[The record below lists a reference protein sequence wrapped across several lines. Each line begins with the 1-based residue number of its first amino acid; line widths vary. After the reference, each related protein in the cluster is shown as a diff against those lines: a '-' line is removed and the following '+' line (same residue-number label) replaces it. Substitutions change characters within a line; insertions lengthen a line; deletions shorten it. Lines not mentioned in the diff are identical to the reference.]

1 MVAEALPSETPRLR
15 DLGERVALGPW
26 SLYDAGMP
34 SVYLKTYG
42 CQMNERDSEQVLR
55 QLQDRGYRAAASEQ
69 EADVILLNT
78 CSVRDLAEQKALR
91 KMSNLRVLRK
101 KNPGVV
107 LGFLGCMAQRRGNS
121 LEKDLGGVDLVVGTQ
136 KFHRVPEMVEEARR
150 ARSEGRPRFL
160 VDVEEEAGSE
170 STIRDHVVA
179 PRQVTAFVSVMQG
192 CDMHCSFCIVPTT
205 RGSERSRP
213 IAEIVEEVRR
223 LVGQGIREVTLLGQI
238 VNLYGRRMPVRD
250 GKSAFVQLLE
260 ELDGVPGLDR
270 IRFTSPHPRGMKP
283 DLIESYGRLEKL
295 CEHLH
300 LPVQSGSDRVLKQ
313 MGRGYTAD
321 QYLRMVE
328 QVREVCPE
336 IGLTTDVI
344 VGYPGETEADFEATR
359 KLMEQ
364 VDFDNGFIF
373 RYSPREGTR
382 ATKEKGTPVPEEVK
396 EERNQELLRLLTRRA
411 KEKAKQRVGS
421 LVEILVEGPSKT
433 KDSRLTGRSRQN
445 RPVVFEGGERHLG
458 QLLTVRITEST
469 GFTDYADPSIL
480 G

>member
-1 MVAEALPSETPRLR
+1 
-15 DLGERVALGPW
+15 
-26 SLYDAGMP
+26 MP
-34 SVYLKTYG
+34 SVFLKTYG

-55 QLQDRGYRAAASEQ
+55 QLRDRGYRPAASEK

-91 KMSNLRVLRK
+91 KMSNLRALRK

-107 LGFLGCMAQRRGNS
+107 LGFLGCMAQRRGAS
-121 LEKDLGGVDLVVGTQ
+121 LSRDMAGLDIVVGTQ
-136 KFHRVPEMVEEARR
+136 KFHRVPDLVEQARQ
-150 ARSEGRPRFL
+150 ARLGGQPRF
-160 VDVEEEAGSE
+160 VADVEEEAGSE

-205 RGSERSRP
+205 RGQERSRP
-213 IAEIVEEVRR
+213 IAEIVAEVRG
-223 LVGQGIREVTLLGQI
+223 LVGHGIREVTLLGQI
-238 VNLYGRRMPVRD
+238 VNLYGRRIPAQE
-250 GKSAFVQLLE
+250 GKSAFVQLLDQLE
-260 ELDGVPGLDR
+260 EIPGLDR

-283 DLIESYGRLEKL
+283 DLIASYGRLKKL

-300 LPVQSGSDRVLKQ
+300 LPVQSGSDRILKQ

-321 QYLRMVE
+321 QYLRIVD
-328 QVREVCPE
+328 QVRKTCPE

-359 KLMEQ
+359 KLMEE
-364 VDFDNGFIF
+364 VNFDNGFIF

-382 ATKEKGTPVPEEVK
+382 AARERENQIPETLM
-396 EERNQELLRLLTRRA
+396 EERNQELLGLLTRQA
-411 KEKAKQRVGS
+411 KEKAKGRIG
-421 LVEILVEGPSKT
+421 LLEEILVEGPSKT
-433 KDSRLTGRSRQN
+433 KDNRLTGRSRQN
-445 RPVVFEGGERHLG
+445 RPVIFEGGDRHVG
-458 QLLTVRITEST
+458 QLLKVRITEST

-480 G
+480 D

>member
-1 MVAEALPSETPRLR
+1 
-15 DLGERVALGPW
+15 
-26 SLYDAGMP
+26 MP
-34 SVYLKTYG
+34 SVFLKTYG

-55 QLQDRGYRAAASEQ
+55 QLQEQGYQAAASEK

-91 KMSNLRVLRK
+91 KMANLRALRK
-101 KNPGVV
+101 NNPGVV
-107 LGFLGCMAQRRGNS
+107 LGFLGCMAQRRGAS
-121 LEKDLGGVDLVVGTQ
+121 LEKEMAGVDLVVGTQ
-136 KFHRVPEMVEEARR
+136 KFHRVPDLVEQARL
-150 ARSEGRPRFL
+150 ARLGGRPRF
-160 VDVEEEAGSE
+160 VADVAEEEGSE
-170 STIRDHVVA
+170 SAIRDHIVA

-205 RGSERSRP
+205 RGKERSRP

-238 VNLYGRRMPVRD
+238 VNLYGRRIPIRND
-250 GKSAFVQLLE
+250 RTAFVQLLE
-260 ELDGVPGLDR
+260 ALEEISGLER
-270 IRFTSPHPRGMKP
+270 LRFTSPHPRGMKP
-283 DLIESYGRLEKL
+283 DLIGSYGRLKKL

-300 LPVQSGSDRVLKQ
+300 LPVQSGSDRILKK

-321 QYLRMVE
+321 QYRRIVE
-328 QVREVCPE
+328 QVRQTCPA

-344 VGYPGETEADFEATR
+344 VGYPGETDADFEATR
-359 KLMEQ
+359 KLMEE

-373 RYSPREGTR
+373 RYSPRQGTR
-382 ATKEKGTPVPEEVK
+382 AIREKAGQVPEKVK
-396 EERNQELLRLLTRRA
+396 EERNQELLRLLTRCA
-411 KEKAKQRVGS
+411 KKKARDRVGT
-421 LVEILVEGPSKT
+421 LAEILVEGPSKT
-433 KDSRLTGRSRQN
+433 KESRLTGRTRQN
-445 RPVVFEGGERHLG
+445 RPVVFEGSDRHLG

>member
-1 MVAEALPSETPRLR
+1 
-15 DLGERVALGPW
+15 
-26 SLYDAGMP
+26 
-34 SVYLKTYG
+34 
-42 CQMNERDSEQVLR
+42 MNERDSEQVLR
-55 QLQDRGYRAAASEQ
+55 QLRDRGYRPASSEK

-91 KMSNLRVLRK
+91 KMSNLRALRK

-107 LGFLGCMAQRRGNS
+107 LGFLGCMAQRRGAS
-121 LEKDLGGVDLVVGTQ
+121 LSRDMAGLDLVVGTQ
-136 KFHRVPEMVEEARR
+136 KFHRVPDLVEQARQ
-150 ARSEGRPRFL
+150 ARLGGQPRF
-160 VDVEEEAGSE
+160 VADVEEEAGSE

-205 RGSERSRP
+205 RGQERSRP
-213 IAEIVEEVRR
+213 IAEIVEEVRG

-238 VNLYGRRMPVRD
+238 VNLYGRRIPARE
-250 GKSAFVQLLE
+250 GKSAFVQLLDQLE
-260 ELDGVPGLDR
+260 EIPGLDR

-283 DLIESYGRLEKL
+283 DLIASYGRLKKL

-300 LPVQSGSDRVLKQ
+300 LPLQSGSDRILKQ

-321 QYLRMVE
+321 QYLRIVD
-328 QVREVCPE
+328 QVRQTCPE

-359 KLMEQ
+359 KLMEE
-364 VDFDNGFIF
+364 VNFDNGFIF

-382 ATKEKGTPVPEEVK
+382 AAREKEKEIPETVM
-396 EERNQELLRLLTRRA
+396 EERNRELLDLLTRQA
-411 KEKAKQRVGS
+411 EEKAKGRIGR
-421 LVEILVEGPSKT
+421 LEEILVEGPSKT
-433 KDSRLTGRSRQN
+433 KDHRLTGRSRQN
-445 RPVVFEGGERHLG
+445 RPVIFEGGDRHVG
-458 QLLTVRITEST
+458 QLLKVRITEST

-480 G
+480 D

>member
-1 MVAEALPSETPRLR
+1 
-15 DLGERVALGPW
+15 
-26 SLYDAGMP
+26 MP

-55 QLQDRGYRAAASEQ
+55 QLQDRGYRTVASEK

-91 KMSNLRVLRK
+91 KMGNLRALRK

-107 LGFLGCMAQRRGNS
+107 LGFLGCMAQRRGQA
-121 LEKDLGGVDLVVGTQ
+121 LEKDMAGLDLVVGTQ
-136 KFHRVPEMVEEARR
+136 KFHRVPEMVEEARQ
-150 ARSEGRPRFL
+150 ARLSGRPGF
-160 VDVEEEAGSE
+160 VADVAEEEGSE
-170 STIRDHVVA
+170 STIREHVLA

-205 RGSERSRP
+205 RGQERSRP
-213 IAEIVEEVRR
+213 IAEIVEEVRG

-238 VNLYGRRMPVRD
+238 VNLYGRRMPMRE

-260 ELDGVPGLDR
+260 ELNQVEGLER

-283 DLIESYGRLEKL
+283 DLIGCYGRLEKL

-300 LPVQSGSDRVLKQ
+300 LPVQSGSDRILKR

-321 QYLRMVE
+321 QYRRIVD
-328 QVREVCPE
+328 QVRQACPE
-336 IGLTTDVI
+336 VGLTTDVI

-359 KLMEQ
+359 NLMEE

-382 ATKEKGTPVPEEVK
+382 ATREAGTPVPEKVK
-396 EERNQELLRLLTRRA
+396 EDRNQELLALLTRRA
-411 KEKAKQRVGS
+411 EAKAQERVGS

-433 KDSRLTGRSRQN
+433 KKSRLTGRSRQN
-445 RPVVFEGGERHLG
+445 RPVVFEGGERHWG

-480 G
+480 D

>member
-1 MVAEALPSETPRLR
+1 
-15 DLGERVALGPW
+15 
-26 SLYDAGMP
+26 
-34 SVYLKTYG
+34 
-42 CQMNERDSEQVLR
+42 MNERDSEQVLR
-55 QLQDRGYRAAASEQ
+55 QLRDRGYRPASSEK

-91 KMSNLRVLRK
+91 KMSNLRALRK

-107 LGFLGCMAQRRGNS
+107 LGFLGCMAQRRGAS
-121 LEKDLGGVDLVVGTQ
+121 LSRDMAGLDLVVGTQ
-136 KFHRVPEMVEEARR
+136 KFHRVPDLVEQARQ
-150 ARSEGRPRFL
+150 ARLGGQPRF
-160 VDVEEEAGSE
+160 VADVEEEAGSE

-205 RGSERSRP
+205 RGQERSRP
-213 IAEIVEEVRR
+213 IAEIVEEVRG

-238 VNLYGRRMPVRD
+238 VNLYGRRIPARE
-250 GKSAFVQLLE
+250 GKSAFVQLLDQLE
-260 ELDGVPGLDR
+260 EIPGLDR

-283 DLIESYGRLEKL
+283 DLIASYGRLKKL

-300 LPVQSGSDRVLKQ
+300 LPMQSGSDRILKQ

-321 QYLRMVE
+321 QYLRIVD
-328 QVREVCPE
+328 QVRQTCPE

-359 KLMEQ
+359 KLMEE
-364 VDFDNGFIF
+364 VNFDNGFIF

-382 ATKEKGTPVPEEVK
+382 AAREKEKEIPETVM
-396 EERNQELLRLLTRRA
+396 EERNRELLDLLTRQA
-411 KEKAKQRVGS
+411 EEKAKGRIGR
-421 LVEILVEGPSKT
+421 LEEILVEGPSKT
-433 KDSRLTGRSRQN
+433 KDHRLTGRSRQN
-445 RPVVFEGGERHLG
+445 RPVIFEGGDRHVG
-458 QLLTVRITEST
+458 QLLKVRITEST

-480 G
+480 D